1 MNGAMIDL
9 LKAVEQFVYHEAR
22 CMDEH
27 RYDDWLS
34 LWEQEML
41 YWVPC
46 DNADDDPRRAVSII
60 HDRRAQLEQR
70 ITRLKG
76 RYAFAQQPHTRLLR
90 VVSNV
95 QIEGDAGESLVA
107 GSTFTLGDW
116 RSDRQ
121 TVWFGRNRH
130 VLVRHG
136 DGFRMREKKVLLLN
150 NSGALGNLTF
160 LV

>member
-1 MNGAMIDL
+1 MNGVAFEL
-9 LKAVEQFVYHEAR
+9 LKSVEQFLYREAR

-27 RYDDWLS
+27 RYDDWLA
-34 LWEQEML
+34 LWEQELL

-46 DNADDDPRRAVSII
+46 DDADDDPRRAVSII

-70 ITRLKG
+70 VTRLKG
-76 RYAFAQQPHTRLLR
+76 RYAFAQQPRTRLLR

-95 QIEGDAGESLVA
+95 EIESDSGESLVV
-107 GSTFTLGDW
+107 GSTFALGDW

-121 TVWFGRNRH
+121 TAWFGRNRH